1 MSDRLLRVSLGLLA
15 LAGAAFSGYLV
26 WARGTGAELACSTGG
41 CETVQSSAYAELL
54 GVPVAALGLAAYL
67 LVGATALGTGAAARA
82 VGASVALAALL
93 FASYLLVIQLVVLD
107 AVCDWC
113 LASDAITGLLTA
125 VALLRLRGGL
135 TAAGPYPYSSSSP
148 SESA

>member
-1 MSDRLLRVSLGLLA
+1 MSDRLLRLALGLLA
-15 LAGAAFSGYLV
+15 LAGAAVSGYLV

-67 LVGATALGTGAAARA
+67 LVGASTLGAGQLARA
-82 VGASVALAALL
+82 VGAWVALGALF
-93 FASYLLVIQLVVLD
+93 FAGYLLVIQLAVLE

-113 LASDAITGLLTA
+113 LASDSVTGPLAA
-125 VALLRLRGGL
+125 VALLRL
-135 TAAGPYPYSSSSP
+135 TAAHSSSRP